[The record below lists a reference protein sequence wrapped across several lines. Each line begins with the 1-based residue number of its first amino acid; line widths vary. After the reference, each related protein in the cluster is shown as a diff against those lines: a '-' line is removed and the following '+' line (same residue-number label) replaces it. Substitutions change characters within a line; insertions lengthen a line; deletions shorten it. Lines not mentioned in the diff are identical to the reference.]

1 MSEKRAK
8 VQESKRKLESP
19 TVLLSRRQ
27 VLFFTAGTLVAPYI
41 ATKAWTAHHGGVG
54 THLDRAVLVALEDS
68 PYVYVSP
75 LRSDGEES
83 RCHGEVWYGWY
94 EGSVFMTCETKTW
107 KVRSVQSGLNSARL
121 WVGDYGRWKGVLGKN
136 TSFTAGPKFDAK
148 VSISDDEKYL
158 SQLFK
163 ELARK
168 YPKGWR
174 RWEDRMKKAHKEGSR
189 VLLRYTPVHA

>member
-1 MSEKRAK
+1 
-8 VQESKRKLESP
+8 VF
-19 TVLLSRRQ
+19 LSRRQ

-41 ATKAWTAHHGGVG
+41 ATKAWTAHHGGVE
-54 THLDRAVLVALEDS
+54 THLGRAVLAALEDS

-121 WVGDYGRWKGVLGKN
+121 WVGDYGRWKGALGKN

-148 VSISDDEKYL
+148 VSISDDEKNL